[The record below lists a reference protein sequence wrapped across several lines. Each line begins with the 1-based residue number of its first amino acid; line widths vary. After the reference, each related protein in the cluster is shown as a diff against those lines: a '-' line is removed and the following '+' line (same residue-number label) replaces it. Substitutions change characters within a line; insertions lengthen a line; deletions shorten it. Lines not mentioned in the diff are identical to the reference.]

1 MALVPDVCTAPYRA
15 VIEYRRPIKYGED
28 VTIQWVRHGPGKIP
42 DVQIALAVGDD
53 VRAAALLRKL

>member
-1 MALVPDVCTAPYRA
+1 MALVPEVCTAPYRA

-28 VTIQWVRHGPGKIP
+28 VTIQWTRNGAGDRP
-42 DVQIALAVGDD
+42 DVQIALTVGAD